1 MAYSSAGELRRA
13 ANVKPDELGFQH
25 ETNPE
30 DALDTWLDARLEE
43 ISDLI
48 DRHIAEKYQ
57 GAEAPPGIHGIARQM
72 GQNLI
77 ANVRSSRTQSVV
89 RISDWRVQIEQARVF
104 TDDVKD
110 SLALYQERNPINIF
124 RVPGYREWKSAQDE

>member
-1 MAYSSAGELRRA
+1 MSYSSAEELRRS
-13 ANVKPDELGFQH
+13 ANVKPDDLGFL
-25 ETNPE
+25 T
-30 DALDTWLDARLEE
+30 DTELNEWLDARLEE

-57 GAEAPPGIHGIARQM
+57 GAAAPPGIHGIARQM

-77 ANVRSSRTQSVV
+77 ANVRASRTQSVV
-89 RISDWRVQIEQARVF
+89 RISEWRVQIEQARVF

-110 SLALYQERNPINIF
+110 SLALYQERSPISVF
-124 RVPGYREWKSAQDE
+124 RVPGRAEWEKSQNG

>member
-1 MAYSSAGELRRA
+1 MPYSSSQELRRT
-13 ANVKPDELGFQH
+13 ANIKPDDLGFQN
-25 ETNPE
+25 EVDPGI
-30 DALDTWLDARLEE
+30 ALDGWLDARLEE

-57 GAEAPPGIHGIARQM
+57 GAAAPPGIHGIARQM

-89 RISDWRVQIEQARVF
+89 RISEWRVQIEQARVF
-104 TDDVKD
+104 TEDVKD
-110 SLALYQERNPINIF
+110 SLALYQERSPISVF
-124 RVPGYREWKSAQDE
+124 RVPGRAEWEKSQNG